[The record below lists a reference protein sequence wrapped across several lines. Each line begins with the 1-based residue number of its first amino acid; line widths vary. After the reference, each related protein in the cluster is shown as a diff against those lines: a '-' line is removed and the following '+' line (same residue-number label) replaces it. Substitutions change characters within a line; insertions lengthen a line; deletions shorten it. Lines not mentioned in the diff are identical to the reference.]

1 MTVAF
6 FPDAYLRHHL
16 GGTGDL
22 IKDTDR
28 LRRLMN
34 DLDINIGSR
43 CAGRLI
49 IAAANN
55 PTGKEKTSAGTW
67 PGRLVA

>member
-1 MTVAF
+1 MRICVTISG
-6 FPDAYLRHHL
+6 L
-16 GGTGDL
+16 GDL

-28 LRRLMN
+28 LCRLMN

-49 IAAANN
+49 IATANN
-55 PTGKEKTSAGTW
+55 PTVKEETPVGNLLDRS
-67 PGRLVA
+67 VV